1 MDVCA
6 ERGGAALVG
15 VTAPRKHDGAIKGAL
30 CGCDSWSGVGYPRDA
45 VGDEVPLETVL
56 ARASVIEAGLGKMVG
71 RRGEW
76 FDPVADMMLGSWMPP
91 PGVVGP

>member
-1 MDVCA
+1 
-6 ERGGAALVG
+6 
-15 VTAPRKHDGAIKGAL
+15 
-30 CGCDSWSGVGYPRDA
+30 